1 MAPPARCSVPM
12 ARVRRYPDTMAE
24 TFNNASVKLTTTSAT
39 DIYQAPTANA
49 GDRAIVLSCLVA
61 NVDGSAAADIT
72 ITVTDGSNAV
82 LSTLASTIT
91 VPADASLEV
100 IANKLILK
108 QSQKIRA
115 TASAASDLEVTL
127 SALEITV

>member
-1 MAPPARCSVPM
+1 
-12 ARVRRYPDTMAE
+12 MAE
-24 TFNNASVKLTTTSAT
+24 AFNNASVKLTTTSAT
-39 DIYQAPTANA
+39 DIYQAPTGNA
-49 GDRAIVLSCLVA
+49 ADRAIVLSCLVA
-61 NVDGSAAADIT
+61 NVDGSTAANIT

-115 TASAASDLEVTL
+115 TASVASDLEVTL

>member
-1 MAPPARCSVPM
+1 
-12 ARVRRYPDTMAE
+12 
-24 TFNNASVKLTTTSAT
+24 
-39 DIYQAPTANA
+39 
-49 GDRAIVLSCLVA
+49 
-61 NVDGSAAADIT
+61 
-72 ITVTDGSNAV
+72 V

-115 TASAASDLEVTL
+115 TASAADDLEVTV

>member
-1 MAPPARCSVPM
+1 
-12 ARVRRYPDTMAE
+12 MAE
-24 TFNNASVKLTTTSAT
+24 SFNNASVKLTTSGAT
-39 DIYQAPTANA
+39 DVYQAPTGDAA
-49 GDRAIVLSCLVA
+49 DRAIVLSCLVA
-61 NVDGSAAADIT
+61 NVDGTDSADVT
-72 ITVTDGSNAV
+72 ITVTDGSDAV

-115 TASAASDLEVTL
+115 TASAADDLEVTL

>member
-1 MAPPARCSVPM
+1 
-12 ARVRRYPDTMAE
+12 MAE
-24 TFNNASVKLTTTSAT
+24 TFNNASVKLTNTSAT
-39 DIYQAPTANA
+39 DIYQAPTGNA
-49 GDRAIVLSCLVA
+49 ADRAIVLSCLVA
-61 NVDGSAAADIT
+61 NVDGTSSAEIT
-72 ITVTDGSNAV
+72 ITVTDGSNTV

-115 TASAASDLEVTL
+115 TASAANDLEVTL
-127 SALEITV
+127 SALEVTV

>member
-1 MAPPARCSVPM
+1 
-12 ARVRRYPDTMAE
+12 MAE

-39 DIYQAPTANA
+39 DVYQAPTANA
-49 GDRAIVLSCLVA
+49 ADRAIVLSCMVA
-61 NVDGSAAADIT
+61 NVDGTNPADIT
-72 ITVTDGSNAV
+72 ITVTDSSNTV

-100 IANKLILK
+100 IANKLVLK

-115 TASAASDLEVTL
+115 TAATAGDLEVTL
-127 SALEITV
+127 SALEITA

>member
-1 MAPPARCSVPM
+1 
-12 ARVRRYPDTMAE
+12 MAE

-39 DIYQAPTANA
+39 DIYQAPTGNA
-49 GDRAIVLSCLVA
+49 ADRAIVLSCLVA
-61 NVDGSAAADIT
+61 NVDGIADADIT

-91 VPADASLEV
+91 VPAHASLEV
-100 IANKLILK
+100 VANKVILT

>member
-1 MAPPARCSVPM
+1 
-12 ARVRRYPDTMAE
+12 MAE

-39 DIYQAPTANA
+39 DIYQAPTGNA
-49 GDRAIVLSCLVA
+49 ADRAIVLSCLVA
-61 NVDGSAAADIT
+61 NVDGTSSANVTIT
-72 ITVTDGSNAV
+72 ITDGSNAV

-115 TASAASDLEVTL
+115 TASAADDLEVTV

>member
-1 MAPPARCSVPM
+1 
-12 ARVRRYPDTMAE
+12 MAE

-39 DIYQAPTANA
+39 DIYQAPTGNA
-49 GDRAIVLSCLVA
+49 ADRAIVLSCLVA
-61 NVDGSAAADIT
+61 NVDGTNNADIT
-72 ITVTDGSNAV
+72 ITITDGSNAV

-100 IANKLILK
+100 IANKVILK

-127 SALEITV
+127 SALEVTV

>member
-1 MAPPARCSVPM
+1 
-12 ARVRRYPDTMAE
+12 MAE

-39 DIYQAPTANA
+39 DIYQAPTGNA
-49 GDRAIVLSCLVA
+49 ADRAIVLSCLVA
-61 NVDGSAAADIT
+61 NVDGTDSSDIT
-72 ITVTDGSNAV
+72 ITVTDSSNV
-82 LSTLASTIT
+82 VQSTLASTIA

-115 TASAASDLEVTL
+115 TATVANDLEVTL